1 MDRSV
6 SYEEMMAVTAP
17 LETKSEKIRALARRG
32 VAVADIARFLGI
44 RYQHAYNVL
53 KQEGA
58 RAPSPPPEQSPP
70 PDLQPMR
77 VSLDAANRLRL
88 PDPVIAALGL
98 RPGDELLLRL
108 EEDQVILFTRAAG
121 ARQARELVA
130 RYVRSGPPLSE
141 ELIEERRR
149 DAEHE

>member
-1 MDRSV
+1 MDRPV
-6 SYEEMMAVTAP
+6 SYEEMTAVTAP
-17 LETKSEKIRALARRG
+17 LRTKSDKIRALARRG

-58 RAPSPPPEQSPP
+58 RASSPPEPP
-70 PDLQPMR
+70 PRDLQPLR
-77 VSLDAANRLRL
+77 TSLDSTNRIRL
-88 PDPVIAALGL
+88 PEPVIAALDL
-98 RPGDELLLRL
+98 EPGDELLLRL

-130 RYVRSGPPLSE
+130 RYVRGGPPLSE